1 MSDSITRRDF
11 VNGVAVAVASG
22 LGLGSSALATPQA
35 GDPSAYPPA
44 RTGLRGSHEGSYE
57 VAHGLRD
64 GARADYPDLV
74 ADEHYDTVVVG
85 AGLSGLAAAHF
96 LRRRDPRA
104 RILLLDTNDD
114 FGGHAKRNEF
124 EVDGRLLIGYGGTQ
138 SIDGPRH
145 KYSKV
150 ARGLLEELGIQVDR
164 FRKAYDSR
172 PFERLGLTR
181 AVFFKKERFGVDRL
195 VRQEW
200 GAWDDFDEA
209 VPPGQQD
216 RLRAY
221 VDALPVGSSARKK
234 LLEMYTSERDV
245 LAGLSTDECERILG
259 SMSCEAFLRRY
270 WDADDEVISVL
281 QTRTHGLWAV
291 GIDAVPAL
299 YTLALPGM
307 RGLRVRD
314 PEAVTEPYI
323 YHFPDGNA
331 SIARLLVRRL
341 VPAAIA
347 GHSMDDIVTARVDY
361 AALDRP
367 GAPVAIRLSST
378 AVAIRNSGSGVDV
391 TYIQSG
397 RPRRVTAS
405 HAILACYQAMVPY
418 LTAGEIA
425 KAQADALHAN
435 VRAPLIY
442 VTLAARNWHAW
453 KNLGVAHITNP
464 GGKYEAYLDYPVSLG
479 AYRFARDPSE
489 PICVHLEHTP
499 CLPGSGLDM
508 RGQYRAGRAWLYS
521 ATFADLEADIRD
533 EMTRMLGP
541 GGFQF
546 DRDIAAITVNRWP
559 HGYAYTPTPLFD
571 PPAEQAA
578 RAELARR
585 PIGRISIAGS
595 DAGWEA
601 YTHVAIDEAYR
612 AVQEITRSRA
622 PA

>member
-11 VNGVAVAVASG
+11 INGVAVAAAGS
-22 LGLGSSALATPQA
+22 LGLGGRAEALDRQA
-35 GDPSAYPPA
+35 DTAGYPPA
-44 RTGLRGSHEGSYE
+44 RTGLRGSHAGSYD

-64 GARADYPDLV
+64 GVRADYSQVQADQHVDLV
-74 ADEHYDTVVVG
+74 IVG

-96 LRRRDPRA
+96 LRRRDPRC

-124 EVDGRLLIGYGGTQ
+124 QVDGRLLIGYGGTQ

-150 ARGLLEELGIQVDR
+150 ARGLLEDLGIHIDR
-164 FRKAYDSR
+164 FKKAYDAS

-195 VRQEW
+195 VRQQW

-209 VPPGQQD
+209 VPAGQED
-216 RLRAY
+216 RLKAY
-221 VDALPVGSSARKK
+221 VDELPIGSGARSK
-234 LLEMYTSERDV
+234 LLEMYTSDRDV
-245 LAGLSTDECERILG
+245 LAGLSTAECERILG

-299 YTLALPGM
+299 YTLALPGF

-331 SIARLLVRRL
+331 SMARLLVRRL
-341 VPAAIA
+341 VPGAIA
-347 GHSMDDIVTARVDY
+347 GHSMDDIVTAHVDY

-378 AVAIRNSGSGVDV
+378 AVAVRNTAAGVDV
-391 TYIQSG
+391 TYVQAG
-397 RPRRVTAS
+397 RARRVTAG

-418 LTAGEIA
+418 LTEGEITT
-425 KAQADALHAN
+425 AQAEAMHAN

-442 VTLAARNWHAW
+442 VTLAARNWQAW

-464 GGKYEAYLDYPVSLG
+464 GGRYEAYLDYPVSLG
-479 AYRFARDPSE
+479 AYRFARPPSE
-489 PICVHLEHTP
+489 PICIHLEHTP
-499 CLPGSGLDM
+499 CQPGGGLDM
-508 RGQYRAGRAWLYS
+508 RDQYRAGRAWLYG
-521 ATFADLEADIRD
+521 ATFASLEADIRD
-533 EMTRMLGP
+533 EMNRMLGP
-541 GGFQF
+541 GGFDF
-546 DRDIAAITVNRWP
+546 DRDIAAITINRWP
-559 HGYAYTPTPLFD
+559 HGYAYTPTPLYD

-578 RAELARR
+578 RAELGRR

-601 YTHVAIDEAYR
+601 YSHVAIDEAYR
-612 AVQEITRSRA
+612 AVQEVARRS
-622 PA
+622 

>member
-1 MSDSITRRDF
+1 MTDSITRRDF
-11 VNGVAVAVASG
+11 INGVAIVAGG
-22 LGLGSSALATPQA
+22 LGLGRDALALDRQA
-35 GDPSAYPPA
+35 DTAGYPPA
-44 RTGLRGSHEGSYE
+44 RTGLRGSHAGSYD
-57 VAHGLRD
+57 VAHSLRD
-64 GARADYPDLV
+64 GVRVDYSGVV
-74 ADEHYDTVVVG
+74 ADEHVDTVIVG

-96 LRRRDPRA
+96 LCRRDPHA

-150 ARGLLEELGIQVDR
+150 ARGLLEDLGIHIDR
-164 FRKAYDSR
+164 FRKAYDST

-195 VRQEW
+195 VRQHW

-209 VPPGQQD
+209 VPAGQEN
-216 RLRAY
+216 RLKAY
-221 VDALPVGSSARKK
+221 IDELPVGSSARAK
-234 LLEMYTSERDV
+234 LLEMYTSGRDV
-245 LAGLSTDECERILG
+245 LAGLSTAECERLLG

-299 YTLALPGM
+299 YTLALPGF

-314 PEAVTEPYI
+314 PEEVTEPYI

-341 VPAAIA
+341 VPGAIG

-378 AVAIRNSGSGVDV
+378 AVAVRNTGAGVDL
-391 TYIQSG
+391 TYVQAG
-397 RPRRVTAS
+397 RARRVTAG

-418 LTAGEIA
+418 LTEGEISA
-425 KAQADALHAN
+425 PQAEAMHAN

-442 VTLAARNWHAW
+442 VTLAARNWQAW

-464 GGKYEAYLDYPVSLG
+464 GGRYEAYLDYPVSLG
-479 AYRFARDPSE
+479 SYRFARQPSE

-499 CLPGSGLDM
+499 CQPGSGLDM
-508 RGQYRAGRAWLYS
+508 RDQYRAGRAWLYG

-541 GGFQF
+541 GGFDF

-559 HGYAYTPTPLFD
+559 HGYAYTPTPLYD
-571 PPAEQAA
+571 PPGEQAA
-578 RAELARR
+578 RRALACR

-601 YTHVAIDEAYR
+601 YSHVAIDEAYR
-612 AVQEITRSRA
+612 AVQEVARRDA